1 MNAEIDTVIEA
12 TQQTEEEVKKFRGMK
27 ISIQCY
33 NLLLLKDDSV
43 SGSSSSG
50 SGGSISG
57 CVGGSSSRY

>member
-33 NLLLLKDDSV
+33 NLLLLIDV
-43 SGSSSSG
+43 VRFNAVM
-50 SGGSISG
+50 IA
-57 CVGGSSSRY
+57 

>member
-33 NLLLLKDDSV
+33 NLLSLLDV
-43 SGSSSSG
+43 VRFNAVV
-50 SGGSISG
+50 IA
-57 CVGGSSSRY
+57 